1 MYDIQRSLGLTP
13 LGEWSALKDWMEC
26 FGAGK
31 VGDEGAT
38 VRGTCWRSREPAPPR
53 LRIRGY

>member
-1 MYDIQRSLGLTP
+1 LTP
-13 LGEWSALKDWMEC
+13 LVEWSALKDWMEC